1 MSLQFGIKEEAVA
14 TVALYHEV
22 MWELMDRME
31 KDGIFTVPGNL
42 KDSNRHGDGIGNL
55 LFYVEG
61 GLMQ

>member
-14 TVALYHEV
+14 KVALYHEV

-31 KDGIFTVPGNL
+31 KDRIFTVPGNI
-42 KDSNRHGDGIGNL
+42 KYSNRHDDGIGNL